1 MGVDYIESTVCL
13 LNRRNSESQ
22 MSFVCLFVLGNR
34 TSVTYLSAI
43 PFTYLFFGCA
53 GLCCSM
59 GFSLVAV
66 SGTYSPVGMC
76 GPLMVISLIVGLVA
90 PWCVVSSWIRDQTHE
105 SCIGRW
111 ILYH

>member
-1 MGVDYIESTVCL
+1 
-13 LNRRNSESQ
+13 
-22 MSFVCLFVLGNR
+22 
-34 TSVTYLSAI
+34 
-43 PFTYLFFGCA
+43 
-53 GLCCSM
+53 M

-111 ILYH
+111 ILCHWITREAPVSYF